1 MQSPQTLHGATTIQ
15 SIIFF
20 SSPINLIIKNRKLHQ
35 SLKTSVPHG
44 FQIRIVNFLY
54 HTMLNFLLQYSL
66 LLFSFNANR
75 RKSVF

>member
-15 SIIFF
+15 SFIFF
-20 SSPINLIIKNRKLHQ
+20 SSPINLIIKNQKLHQ